1 MTHPDPSRPAPSRP
15 ARQTLP
21 EGALDA
27 TDRAILNTLQEGFPL
42 TPRPFDDA
50 GATLGLTGDDLIARL
65 SRLREIGAI
74 TRFGP
79 FFDAAAMGGDFCL
92 CALTAPSDD
101 FDRIADLVNAHPE
114 VAHNYARD
122 HELNMWFVLATP
134 TPEGIAATA
143 ARIEAETGL
152 TVWQFPKL
160 QEFFIGF
167 RVVA

>member
-1 MTHPDPSRPAPSRP
+1 
-15 ARQTLP
+15 
-21 EGALDA
+21 
-27 TDRAILNTLQEGFPL
+27 
-42 TPRPFDDA
+42 
-50 GATLGLTGDDLIARL
+50 
-65 SRLREIGAI
+65 
-74 TRFGP
+74 
-79 FFDAAAMGGDFCL
+79 MGGDFCL
-92 CALTAPSDD
+92 CALTAPADD

-134 TPEGIAATA
+134 TPEGIAQTA

-167 RVVA
+167 RVRA

>member
-1 MTHPDPSRPAPSRP
+1 MS
-15 ARQTLP
+15 RQTLAP
-21 EGALDA
+21 DALDA
-27 TDRAILNTLQEGFPL
+27 MDRQILNRLQDGFPL
-42 TPRPFDDA
+42 TPHPFDDA
-50 GATLGLTGDDLIARL
+50 AAPLGLTGDQLIERL

-92 CALTAPSDD
+92 CALTASQGD

-134 TPEGIAATA
+134 TPEGIAETA

-152 TVWQFPKL
+152 TVWRFPKL
-160 QEFFIGF
+160 HEFFIGF
-167 RVVA
+167 RVQA

>member
-1 MTHPDPSRPAPSRP
+1 MTRT
-15 ARQTLP
+15 RQTLP
-21 EGALDA
+21 EDALDE
-27 TDRAILNTLQEGFPL
+27 TDRAILNALQEGFPL

-50 GATLGLTGDDLIARL
+50 GAELGLTGAELIARIA
-65 SRLREIGAI
+65 RLREIGAI

-92 CALTAPSDD
+92 CALTAPEAD

-114 VAHNYARD
+114 VAHNYARA

-134 TPEGIAATA
+134 TPEGIGKTA

-152 TVWQFPKL
+152 RVWKFPKL

-167 RVVA
+167 RVQA

>member
-1 MTHPDPSRPAPSRP
+1 MS
-15 ARQTLP
+15 RQTLSP
-21 EGALDA
+21 DALDA
-27 TDRAILNTLQEGFPL
+27 IDRQILNTLQEGFPL

-50 GATLGLTGDDLIARL
+50 GAALGLTGSQLIERL
-65 SRLREIGAI
+65 SRLRQIGAI

-92 CALTAPSDD
+92 CALSAPETD

-122 HELNMWFVLATP
+122 HDLNMWFVLATP
-134 TPEGIAATA
+134 TPEGIARTA
-143 ARIEAETGL
+143 DRIEAETGL

-167 RVVA
+167 RVQA

>member
-1 MTHPDPSRPAPSRP
+1 MS
-15 ARQTLP
+15 RQTLAP
-21 EGALDA
+21 DALDA
-27 TDRAILNTLQEGFPL
+27 MDRQILNRLQDGFPL

-50 GATLGLTGDDLIARL
+50 AAPLGLTGDQLIERL
-65 SRLREIGAI
+65 SGLREIGAI

-92 CALTAPSDD
+92 CALTASQGD

-134 TPEGIAATA
+134 TPEGIAETA

-167 RVVA
+167 RVRA

>member
-1 MTHPDPSRPAPSRP
+1 MS
-15 ARQTLP
+15 RQTLSP
-21 EGALDA
+21 DALDA
-27 TDRAILNTLQEGFPL
+27 IDRQILNTLQEGFPL

-50 GATLGLTGDDLIARL
+50 GAAFGLSGAELIDRL
-65 SRLREIGAI
+65 ARLREIGAI

-92 CALTAPSDD
+92 CALTAPDAD
-101 FDRIADLVNAHPE
+101 FDRIAALVNAHPE

-134 TPEGIAATA
+134 TPEGIAETA

-167 RVVA
+167 RVQA